1 MVKTRNLQTNGG
13 KCINAHAKR
22 GLYHFPFVGILVP
35 HHWIGNCPTLIFYNN
50 STAGQS
56 RTKQIL
62 NFKKMKKKSLL
73 LTAVA
78 TLGLTAATMAQS
90 NCDLINSATF
100 SVPNNNVI
108 GSFGH
113 VPYVTDTINPFY
125 MPLDISQWQY
135 VAITKDNS
143 NQAKIYKNG
152 QLVFQGNY
160 ANVSYFW
167 NRLDL
172 GAVFYTSYGGWF
184 NGFIDEIRLSNTV
197 RTTNDIA
204 SYYNS
209 NAPFVSDANTI
220 GLWHFDQN
228 SGTTINASSG
238 TNGSITNATWNAQ
251 GKFGQCLSYNGT
263 NARAQIN
270 QSIPTSNMTFE
281 FWIKP
286 NILQQSSWP
295 ISWYGGNTAGFT
307 TNQDTLVTNYTWS
320 TGATGNSVTI
330 NPTTLP
336 YLWVTDG
343 NCTDTIWF
351 NSQSATIYDT
361 TYVTVTDTLLINTS
375 VTGINPPNNV
385 NTIKVFPNP
394 ASTHITIDYGN
405 FAIMNGYQLV
415 IENSLGQ
422 QVFQTNITQQSDY
435 LSLASWGGNG
445 LYFVHIIDTQGN
457 TIDIR
462 KIVLQ

>member
-1 MVKTRNLQTNGG
+1 
-13 KCINAHAKR
+13 
-22 GLYHFPFVGILVP
+22 
-35 HHWIGNCPTLIFYNN
+35 
-50 STAGQS
+50 
-56 RTKQIL
+56 
-62 NFKKMKKKSLL
+62 
-73 LTAVA
+73 
-78 TLGLTAATMAQS
+78 
-90 NCDLINSATF
+90 
-100 SVPNNNVI
+100 
-108 GSFGH
+108 
-113 VPYVTDTINPFY
+113 
-125 MPLDISQWQY
+125 
-135 VAITKDNS
+135 
-143 NQAKIYKNG
+143 
-152 QLVFQGNY
+152 
-160 ANVSYFW
+160 
-167 NRLDL
+167 
-172 GAVFYTSYGGWF
+172 
-184 NGFIDEIRLSNTV
+184 
-197 RTTNDIA
+197 
-204 SYYNS
+204 
-209 NAPFVSDANTI
+209 
-220 GLWHFDQN
+220 
-228 SGTTINASSG
+228 
-238 TNGSITNATWNAQ
+238 
-251 GKFGQCLSYNGT
+251 
-263 NARAQIN
+263 
-270 QSIPTSNMTFE
+270 MTFE

>member
-1 MVKTRNLQTNGG
+1 
-13 KCINAHAKR
+13 
-22 GLYHFPFVGILVP
+22 VGFIFSVVWDLVVP
-35 HHWIGNCPTLIFYNN
+35 RLRIGNCPTLIFYRN
-50 STAGQS
+50 STAGQGRKTNTFFMK
-56 RTKQIL
+56 RT
-62 NFKKMKKKSLL
+62 SLL

-78 TLGLTAATMAQS
+78 VIGMGTASMAQS

-100 SVPNNNVI
+100 SVPNNSII

-113 VPYVTDTINPFY
+113 VPYVADTVNPFY

-143 NQAKIYKNG
+143 NLAKIYKNG

-172 GAVFYTSYGGWF
+172 GAVFFTSYGGWF
-184 NGFIDEIRLSNTV
+184 NGFIDEIRISNTV
-197 RTTNDIA
+197 RTPNDIET
-204 SYYNS
+204 YYNS
-209 NAPFVSDANTI
+209 NSPFVSDANTI

-228 SGTTINASSG
+228 TGITINASTG

-270 QSIPTSNMTFE
+270 QSIPTTNMSFE

-295 ISWYGGNTAGFT
+295 ISWYGANTAGFT
-307 TNQDTLVTNYTWS
+307 TNQDTIVTNYTWS
-320 TGATGNSVTI
+320 NGSTGTSVTVD
-330 NPTTLP
+330 PSSMP

-343 NCTDTIWF
+343 SCTDTVWF
-351 NSQSATIYDT
+351 DGQSATIYDT
-361 TYVTVTDTLLINTS
+361 VYTTVTDTLIINTS
-375 VTGINPPNNV
+375 LGLPAPNNE
-385 NTIKVFPNP
+385 NTILIYPNP

-405 FAIMNGYQLV
+405 FAIMNGYQLS

-422 QVFQTNITQQSDY
+422 QVFLTNISQQNDF
-435 LSLASWGGNG
+435 LSLGTWGGNG
-445 LYFVHIIDTQGN
+445 LYYVHIIDPQGN